1 MPRDGTDT
9 RARLL
14 EEAERVFA
22 SRGVYQATVREIIE
36 AAGQKNVS
44 ALTYHFGSREGVLLA
59 ILTRHGDALD
69 QERGRVLSDPIEKM
83 PTRELVAALLM
94 PLATEL
100 STPSGRNY
108 LRIVAQLAGRYQP
121 WRRDALNPTHQRGV
135 LAELQARASATDV
148 ETQQAR
154 VMSVIMLMT
163 TAMAD
168 RARALDEGAPVELD
182 EETFLA
188 NLADMI
194 VAALTAARGPRLR
207 QPAEAQ
213 LRSS

>member
-9 RARLL
+9 RVRLL
-14 EEAERVFA
+14 EEAERLFA

-59 ILTRHGDALD
+59 ILTRHGDAAD
-69 QERGRVLSDPIEKM
+69 EQRGRLIVDPIDTM
-83 PTRELVAALLM
+83 DTRELVAALLVPM
-94 PLATEL
+94 AAEL
-100 STPSGRNY
+100 GTPSGRNY
-108 LRIVAQLAGRYQP
+108 LRIVAQLAARYQP
-121 WRRDALNPTHQRGV
+121 WRRDALNPPQLRRA
-135 LAELQARASATDV
+135 LAELQARASVADV
-148 ETQQAR
+148 ETQRAR

-163 TAMAD
+163 STMAD
-168 RARALDEGAPVELD
+168 RARALEEGAAVELE

-194 VAALTAARGPRLR
+194 VAALTAARGPRLDST
-207 QPAEAQ
+207 AVAQ